1 MPNGQAKMAL
11 ASKHHFC
18 PETWNN
24 YGDQTDQWNDA
35 KLGGEMFYG
44 YKNDLVI
51 YQDFWSN
58 IKYTCFT
65 T

>member
-1 MPNGQAKMAL
+1 MDKAKWYL
-11 ASKHHFC
+11 LHKHHFC

-24 YGDQTDQWNDA
+24 FGDQMDQLNDA